1 MNNPRH
7 ISVQPQAG
15 RQLPADWARN
25 APQRKAQAESDYLH
39 RLENAWRNTGSS
51 NPLTDARLTH
61 DSRVDGLLKI
71 EDDEEREVWASAGI
85 RVIRKK

>member
-1 MNNPRH
+1 MKNPN

-15 RQLPADWARN
+15 RQMPADWARN
-25 APQRKAQAESDYLH
+25 APQRKAQAEADYLH

-51 NPLTDARLTH
+51 NPLTDARLTR

-71 EDDEEREVWASAGI
+71 EDNETEEIWASSGVRI
-85 RVIRKK
+85 IRKK

>member
-1 MNNPRH
+1 MKNPN

-15 RQLPADWARN
+15 RQMPADWARN

-39 RLENAWRNTGSS
+39 RLENAWRSS
-51 NPLTDARLTH
+51 GNNNSISDARLTY

-71 EDDEEREVWASAGI
+71 EDDDEREVWASAGI